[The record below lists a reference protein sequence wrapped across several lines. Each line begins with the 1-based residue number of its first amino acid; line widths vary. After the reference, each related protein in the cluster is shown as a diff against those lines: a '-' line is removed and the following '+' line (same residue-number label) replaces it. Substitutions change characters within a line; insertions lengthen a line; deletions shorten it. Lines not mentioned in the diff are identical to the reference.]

1 MRVHRTG
8 AGEDEAR
15 KLLVD
20 RADHAVEGVAS
31 VNRGDRV
38 DVPHVGREQIVDRG
52 PAGRRV
58 PTREMTLRL
67 AQELDVPHP
76 DGMAPRIANLAE
88 WRAHLLHRLDR
99 QAAATADPVLRALH
113 DELAAL
119 PGGTAPATPDGLV
132 VPLTLRT
139 GDGGEL
145 RFFSVT
151 AVLGTPLDV
160 TLSELAIESFLPA
173 NPQTAAAL
181 GAR

>member
-1 MRVHRTG
+1 VLAGHEPYPAVLIDRHWTMIDANDAAQDLLAG
-8 AGEDEAR
+8 AAPE
-15 KLLVD
+15 LLEPPINV
-20 RADHAVEGVAS
+20 
-31 VNRGDRV
+31 
-38 DVPHVGREQIVDRG
+38 
-52 PAGRRV
+52 
-58 PTREMTLRL
+58 LRL
-67 AQELDVPHP
+67 SLHP

-88 WRAHLLHRLDR
+88 WRAYLLHRLDR
-99 QAAATADPVLRALH
+99 QAAATADPVLRVLH

-119 PGGTAPATPDGLV
+119 PGGTAPASPDGLV

-173 NPQTAAAL
+173 DPQTAAAL